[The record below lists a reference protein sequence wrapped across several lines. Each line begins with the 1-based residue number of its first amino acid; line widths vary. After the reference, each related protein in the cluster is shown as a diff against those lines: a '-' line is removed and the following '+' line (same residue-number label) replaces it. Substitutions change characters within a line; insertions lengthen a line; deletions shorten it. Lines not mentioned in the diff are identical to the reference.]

1 MVVNEGDTVVLD
13 CEPYVEFEGFVRN
26 IQYVWQIG
34 SVRVGTMTTLTIDR
48 AEISSE
54 QTYQCLIRGVISK
67 NPVIRRRSRNL
78 VVRGLLLYV

>member
-13 CEPYVEFEGFVRN
+13 CEPYAEFEGFVRN

-34 SVRVGTMTTLTIDR
+34 SVRVGTMATLTIDR

-78 VVRGLLLYV
+78 MVRGLLLYV